1 VCHAVLQNPEFFL
14 LLLRIDEELAGEA
27 RAAGCHCGGVLHSA
41 CYPRKPRGCPAQV
54 REHYCRRFSF
64 CCASCDRRTTPRSV
78 RFLGRRVYVAVML
91 MLVSPASGVAG
102 EAVCK
107 ALSVPACTL
116 ARWRSWWVRDFP
128 SSALW
133 QSVRE
138 RFSTQV
144 SIARLPQSL
153 LERFQGAS
161 GTPRLVQLLRFIS
174 PLSTRAVSN

>member
-1 VCHAVLQNPEFFL
+1 
-14 LLLRIDEELAGEA
+14 
-27 RAAGCHCGGVLHSA
+27 
-41 CYPRKPRGCPAQV
+41 
-54 REHYCRRFSF
+54 
-64 CCASCDRRTTPRSV
+64 
-78 RFLGRRVYVAVML
+78 VAVML